1 MRIIF
6 LRQLKRNNMP
16 ITIGAKQESG
26 FDDPIGLLG
35 DCHRRIEQFLSIL
48 VAVADQAR
56 GRRLNHDQRIA
67 LETALRYFREAAP
80 KHTADEEESLFPLLC
95 RTGNL
100 EPAILAEIVVL
111 QEDHGQ
117 ATMYHHQTDRIGC
130 RWLANGELQ
139 ADELEALTIALN
151 ALTNLYRG
159 HIKVEDEVVFPRAVQ
174 ALSDSEK
181 AQLGCEMAS
190 RRGLRQGMMAEST

>member
-6 LRQLKRNNMP
+6 FRKVKRNNMP

-35 DCHRRIEQFLSIL
+35 DCHRRIERFLSTL

-56 GRRLNHDQRIA
+56 VGRLNHDQRIA

-80 KHTADEEESLFPLLC
+80 RHTADEEESLFPVLC
-95 RTGNL
+95 RTGKL
-100 EPAILAEIVVL
+100 EPAILAKIVAL
-111 QEDHGQ
+111 KEDHEQ
-117 ATMYHHQTDRIGC
+117 ATRYHHQTDRIGC
-130 RWLANGELQ
+130 RWLADGELQ
-139 ADELEALTIALN
+139 AGELDSLNIALTS
-151 ALTNLYRG
+151 LTNLYRG

-190 RRGLRQGMMAEST
+190 RRGLHRSAS

>member
-1 MRIIF
+1 
-6 LRQLKRNNMP
+6 MP
-16 ITIGAKQESG
+16 ITIGAKPESG

-35 DCHRRIEQFLSIL
+35 DCHRRIERFLSTL

-56 GRRLNHDQRIA
+56 GGRLNHDQRIA

-80 KHTADEEESLFPLLC
+80 KHTADEEESLFPVLC
-95 RTGNL
+95 RTGKL
-100 EPAILAEIVVL
+100 EPAILAKIVAL
-111 QEDHGQ
+111 KEDHEQ

-130 RWLANGELQ
+130 RWLADGELQ
-139 ADELEALTIALN
+139 AGELDSLNIALTS
-151 ALTNLYRG
+151 LTNLYRG

-190 RRGLRQGMMAEST
+190 RRGLHQGMMAESI

>member
-6 LRQLKRNNMP
+6 FRKVKRNNML

-35 DCHRRIEQFLSIL
+35 DCHRRIERFLSTL

-56 GRRLNHDQRIA
+56 VGRLNHDQRIA

-80 KHTADEEESLFPLLC
+80 RHTADEEESLFPVLC
-95 RTGNL
+95 RTGKL
-100 EPAILAEIVVL
+100 EPAILAKIVAL
-111 QEDHGQ
+111 KEDHEQ
-117 ATMYHHQTDRIGC
+117 ATRYHHQTDRIGC
-130 RWLANGELQ
+130 RWLADGELQ
-139 ADELEALTIALN
+139 AGELDSLNIALTS
-151 ALTNLYRG
+151 LTNLYRG
-159 HIKVEDEVVFPRAVQ
+159 HINVEDEVVFPRAVQ

-190 RRGLRQGMMAEST
+190 RRGLHRSAS

>member
-1 MRIIF
+1 MQIIF
-6 LRQLKRNNMP
+6 LRQLKRNNMR
-16 ITIGAKQESG
+16 ITIGAKQGSG

-56 GRRLNHDQRIA
+56 GGRLNHDQRIA
-67 LETALRYFREAAP
+67 LETALKYFREAAP
-80 KHTADEEESLFPLLC
+80 KHTAVEEESLFPVLC

-100 EPAILAEIVVL
+100 EPAIFAEIIVL
-111 QEDHGQ
+111 QEDHEQ
-117 ATMYHHQTDRIGC
+117 ATMYHHHTDRIGC

-139 ADELEALTIALN
+139 AHELEALTIALN
-151 ALTNLYRG
+151 TLTNLYRG
-159 HIKVEDEVVFPRAVQ
+159 HIKVEDAVVFPRAVQ
-174 ALSDSEK
+174 ALSDSDK

-190 RRGLRQGMMAEST
+190 RRGFHREIMAEST